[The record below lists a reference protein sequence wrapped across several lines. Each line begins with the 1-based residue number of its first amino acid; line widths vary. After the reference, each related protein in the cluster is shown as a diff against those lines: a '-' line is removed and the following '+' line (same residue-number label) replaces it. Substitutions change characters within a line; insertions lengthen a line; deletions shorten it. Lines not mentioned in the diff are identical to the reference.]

1 MGRIIGI
8 VSVLLLLLV
17 PGAVGQYRDPG
28 DAGTSMTVVSD
39 TLAIDAATDS
49 EKLLYLATASLG
61 FALFDYVGYNLV
73 RDNPTTTPIY
83 RVVQKLVQLGI
94 SWILYEEL
102 GLPTAIAFNLI
113 WWTWGLDAIYYGYT
127 ELFNVGGAW
136 SGRGAF
142 QADIMSNNCYWAS
155 WTPVGIAQGAD
166 GKKKIAG
173 DTLVAQSIIGAALAI
188 TLTVTF

>member
-1 MGRIIGI
+1 MIRRIGI
-8 VSVLLLLLV
+8 VSVLLLFLA
-17 PGAVGQYRDPG
+17 PRAVGQYRDG
-28 DAGTSMTVVSD
+28 SDARTFVMGVSD
-39 TLAIDAATDS
+39 TLANDGRTDS
-49 EKLLYLATASLG
+49 EKLLYLAGASLG
-61 FALFDYVGYNLV
+61 FALFDYIGYNLV

-83 RVVQKLVQLGI
+83 RVVQKLIQLGI
-94 SWILYEEL
+94 SWVLYEEL

-142 QADIMSNNCYWAS
+142 QADIMNNNCYWAS

-173 DTLVAQSIIGAALAI
+173 DTLVAQSLIGAALAI